1 MVMKRKKTKIVLSVS
16 MDKILYDVMNT
27 KIANNSKYI
36 EWLVYQDLRKNSND
50 EDREKIII

>member
-1 MVMKRKKTKIVLSVS
+1 MKRKKTKIVLSVS

-50 EDREKIII
+50 EDIEKIII

>member
-50 EDREKIII
+50 EDIEKIII